1 MCVGRTVDVCSNSR
15 RVPNGQRWRAA
26 AGRNSH
32 AARRTPRPKQRVCQC
47 QCICMK
53 TSAHAHVWPTNDASA
68 ARWRPDAPSRAVG
81 GMPGL
86 DPLLGEIA
94 NPLPCASARLLVALR
109 SDRRKGATLRQLWAR
124 WQYHFVNWLE
134 RDPRSKMAC
143 APLSARYYPE
153 KESSAPPIHRQAP
166 DSGES
171 PRSKHRTPTSP
182 KPPVKKTTKTTLRTN
197 PPHPHHPIIPG
208 SRQHVGTGGVPAH
221 RVRVARVTGVHPA
234 KLRQRS
240 TLHIKREQ
248 H

>member
-1 MCVGRTVDVCSNSR
+1 MWVGRTVDVCSNSG

-32 AARRTPRPKQRVCQC
+32 AARRTLRPKQRVCQC

-109 SDRRKGATLRQLWAR
+109 SDRRKDATLRQLWAR
-124 WQYHFVNWLE
+124 WQYHFVNCLSVILVAKWRVRPSRLATIPKKS
-134 RDPRSKMAC
+134 RRH
-143 APLSARYYPE
+143 PLSIA
-153 KESSAPPIHRQAP
+153 K
-166 DSGES
+166 
-171 PRSKHRTPTSP
+171 
-182 KPPVKKTTKTTLRTN
+182 
-197 PPHPHHPIIPG
+197 HPIAGKVRAQNTEPP
-208 SRQHVGTGGVPAH
+208 PAPNH
-221 RVRVARVTGVHPA
+221 
-234 KLRQRS
+234 Q
-240 TLHIKREQ
+240 
-248 H
+248 